1 MTKRKEKRVATRV
14 QVPLAG
20 IVTFQAEGKGLQTL
34 QVVAKDVSEDGTYLW
49 VDTPKIFPRVGDKI
63 GINLSCSSD
72 LKRVKLS
79 MEAVGIITRVNRPK
93 KAQPGFGVKFEE
105 VPIWDKGTG

>member
-1 MTKRKEKRVATRV
+1 MKRKEKRIATRV

-20 IVTFQAEGKGLQTL
+20 IVTFEGKEEGLQTL
-34 QVVAKDVSEDGTYLW
+34 QVVAKDVSEDGTFLW
-49 VDTPKIFPRVGDKI
+49 VDTPETFPLKGDKV

-79 MEAVGIITRVNRPK
+79 MEASGIVTRVTRPK
-93 KAQPGFGVKFEE
+93 EGQPGFAIQFEA
-105 VPIWDKGTG
+105 VPIWGKGAS

>member
-1 MTKRKEKRVATRV
+1 MKRKEKRIATRV

-20 IVTFQAEGKGLQTL
+20 IVTFEAKGKGLQTL

-49 VDTPKIFPRVGDKI
+49 VDAPTIFPRAGDKV

-79 MEAVGIITRVNRPK
+79 MEAAGIVTRVSRPK
-93 KAQPGFGVKFEE
+93 KGQPGFAVKFEE
-105 VPIWDKGTG
+105 VPIWGKGLD

>member
-1 MTKRKEKRVATRV
+1 MKRKEKRVATRV

-20 IVTFQAEGKGLQTL
+20 IVTFEAKGKGLQTL
-34 QVVAKDVSEDGTYLW
+34 QVVAKDVSEDGTFLW
-49 VDTPKIFPRVGDKI
+49 VDTPETFPLKGDKV

-79 MEAVGIITRVNRPK
+79 MEASGIVTRVNRPK
-93 KAQPGFGVKFEE
+93 GGQPGFAIRFEE
-105 VPIWDKGTG
+105 VPIWGKGTG